1 MPHLLWE
8 HPFTEW
14 TRRGTDRCLRALVY
28 AYFTKALSYWSFL
41 LTLSALSAESKE
53 FWQNLD
59 RVSNEL
65 LKRHQQMSE
74 ECSLLSL
81 TEKNFAVGAELHPL
95 PAHSQQEHEKGDC
108 NVVFWWEH
116 QVENGGNVYNKKKY
130 SEGTMWVLEVQA
142 PLFIQQSK
150 SYSSG
155 AVIGIPKDSC
165 SMQLSWFTSKTRG
178 IKFTFSSRAH
188 AKRSPEKC

>member
-14 TRRGTDRCLRALVY
+14 TWRGTDRCLRALVY

-53 FWQNLD
+53 FWENLD

-108 NVVFWWEH
+108 NVVFWWEN

-165 SMQLSWFTSKTRG
+165 SMQLSWFTSKTRA

-188 AKRSPEKC
+188 AERSPEKC

>member
-1 MPHLLWE
+1 
-8 HPFTEW
+8 
-14 TRRGTDRCLRALVY
+14 
-28 AYFTKALSYWSFL
+28 
-41 LTLSALSAESKE
+41 
-53 FWQNLD
+53 
-59 RVSNEL
+59 
-65 LKRHQQMSE
+65 MSE

-81 TEKNFAVGAELHPL
+81 TEENFAVGAELHPL
-95 PAHSQQEHEKGDC
+95 PARSQQEHEKGDC

-116 QVENGGNVYNKKKY
+116 RVENEGDVYNKKKY
-130 SEGTMWVLEVQA
+130 SEGMMWVLEVQA

-150 SYSSG
+150 RYSPR

-188 AKRSPEKC
+188 AERSPEKCWFGQPPSRSYWRLSTAKPPQRNLPPLQI